1 MGKIEN
7 LFNEAYW
14 SSRWQNGETG
24 WDIGRAA
31 PAIVD
36 YFSQLTDKSVSIL
49 IPGCGNAYEAE
60 ALNEMGFTDIT
71 VLDIVAEKVAELETS
86 LQGSHIKVLYGDF
99 FTHQSTYDYIIEHTF
114 FCSLPVSLRPAYA
127 EQTSKLLHNGGH
139 LVGLLFNRTFD
150 GDEPPFGG
158 DAETYQS
165 IFSAFYRNISLA
177 PCLQSIA
184 PRAGKELFIIATK

>member
-14 SSRWQNGETG
+14 SARWQNGETG
-24 WDIGRAA
+24 WDIGTAA

-36 YFSQLTDKSVSIL
+36 YFSQLKDKSVNIL

-60 ALNEMGFTDIT
+60 ALNEMGFTNIT
-71 VLDIVAEKVAELETS
+71 VLDIVAEKVAELQTR
-86 LQGSHIKVLYGDF
+86 LQGSHIKVLHGDF
-99 FTHQSTYDYIIEHTF
+99 FAHQATYDYIIEHTF
-114 FCSLPVSLRPAYA
+114 FCSLPVSLRSAYA

-139 LVGLLFNRTFD
+139 LVGLLFNRTF
-150 GDEPPFGG
+150 GSAEPPFGG

-165 IFSAFYRNISLA
+165 IFSAFYRSISLQ
-177 PCLQSIA
+177 PCMLSIA
-184 PRAGKELFIIATK
+184 PRAGKELFIVATK